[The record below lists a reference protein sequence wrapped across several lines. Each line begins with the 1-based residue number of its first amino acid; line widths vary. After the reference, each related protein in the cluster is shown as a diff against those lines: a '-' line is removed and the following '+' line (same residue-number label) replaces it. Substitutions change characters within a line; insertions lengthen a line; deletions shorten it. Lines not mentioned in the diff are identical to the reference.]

1 MAISK
6 DLAVDVSNPM
16 NMKPSA
22 MKSSRCFLAPLAAA
36 SLLPAAA
43 APSLTIYNQNFAVI
57 RDSVPLDLKAGVT
70 EARFSG
76 MTAQAETDSV
86 ILRDPAG
93 KVKFQILEQAYRN
106 DPVSSGLMLQLNEGK
121 AIDFHV
127 REPNKPDRTVLGK
140 IIRSGYNPGGR
151 SASQPII
158 EVEGNLR
165 FSLPGEPVFPA
176 LGDDTIL
183 NPTLTW
189 TINTAEA
196 AKLDGEL
203 AYVTGGLSWQSD
215 YNIVAAD
222 KGDNIDIVGWVTF
235 KNQSGTGFNQ
245 AKVKLMAGDVNKVQ
259 PQPEARGGMR
269 MKVMA
274 MAADAME
281 EAVTEKSFD
290 EFHLYTISRPVT
302 LRDQETKQVEFVRG
316 TGVKAPKIFV
326 YDGATMNYGIWNFF
340 RGEGDYGVP
349 SNKKVWVLREFKNSK
364 ENNLGMALPKGR
376 LRFYSQDDDGSLQ
389 FTGENNID
397 HTPKDETVRVY
408 VGNSFDL
415 VGERRRTE
423 FKVNNS
429 NNMLDESFEIKLR
442 NHKKE
447 AVEIRVVEHLTRFE
461 NWEIK
466 QKSGEFR
473 KLDSHTIEF
482 PVTLKPDEE
491 KIVTYQVHY
500 TW

>member
-1 MAISK
+1 
-6 DLAVDVSNPM
+6 
-16 NMKPSA
+16 
-22 MKSSRCFLAPLAAA
+22 MKSFRHFLVPIAGAA
-36 SLLPAAA
+36 LLPAAA
-43 APSLTIYNQNFAVI
+43 EPSLTIYNQNFAVV
-57 RDSVPLDLKAGVT
+57 RDTVPLDLKGGVN

-76 MTAQAETDSV
+76 MTAMAETDSV

-121 AIDFHV
+121 MIDFYV
-127 REPNKPDRTVLGK
+127 REPNKPDRTVRGR
-140 IIRSGYNPGGR
+140 IVRSGYNSGGLTT
-151 SASQPII
+151 QPII
-158 EVEGNLR
+158 EVDGNLQ

-189 TINTAEA
+189 TINAAEA
-196 AKLDGEL
+196 AKLGAEI
-203 AYVTGGLSWQSD
+203 AYVTGGLNWQSD
-215 YNIVAAD
+215 YNIIAAD
-222 KGDNIDIVGWVTF
+222 KGDVIDIVGWVTF
-235 KNQSGTGFNQ
+235 KNQSGTGFKQ

-259 PQPEARGGMR
+259 PQPMARGGMK
-269 MKVMA
+269 MKVM

-281 EAVTEKSFD
+281 AAVTEKSFD
-290 EFHLYTISRPVT
+290 EFHLYTIARSVT
-302 LRDQETKQVEFVRG
+302 LRDQETKQVEFVRA

-326 YDGATMNYGIWNFF
+326 YDGATMNYGLWNFF

-349 SNKKVWVLREFKNSK
+349 TNKKVWVLREFKNSK

-376 LRFYSQDDDGSLQ
+376 LRFYAQDDDGSLQ

-397 HTPKDETVRVY
+397 HTAKDETVRVY

-415 VGERRRTE
+415 VGERLRTDY
-423 FKVNNS
+423 KVNQANHWI
-429 NNMLDESFEIKLR
+429 DESFEIKIR

-447 AVEIRVVEHLTRFE
+447 PVEIRVVEHLTRFE

-466 QKSGEFR
+466 QKSADFR
-473 KLDSHTIEF
+473 SLDSHTIEF
-482 PVTLKPDEE
+482 PVTLQPDEE

>member
-1 MAISK
+1 M
-6 DLAVDVSNPM
+6 NP
-16 NMKPSA
+16 SH
-22 MKSSRCFLAPLAAA
+22 RFLAPLATAV
-36 SLLPAAA
+36 LLPATPLAA
-43 APSLTIYNQNFAVI
+43 ADPSLTIYNQNFAVV
-57 RDSVPLDLKAGVT
+57 RDTVPLDLKAGVT

-121 AIDFHV
+121 TIDFYI
-127 REPNKPDRTVLGK
+127 REPNKPDRTVQGK
-140 IIRSGYNPGGR
+140 IVRSGYNPGGR
-151 SASQPII
+151 TSQPII
-158 EVEGNLR
+158 EVAGKLQ
-165 FSLPGEPVFPA
+165 FSLPGEPIFPA

-189 TINTAEA
+189 TINAPEA

-203 AYVTGGLSWQSD
+203 AYVTAGLSWKAD
-215 YNIVAAD
+215 YNIISAD
-222 KGDNIDIVGWVTF
+222 TGDTIDMVGWVTF
-235 KNQSGTGFNQ
+235 RNQSGTSFQQ

-259 PQPEARGGMR
+259 PSGPESRMR
-269 MKVMA
+269 MKGMA
-274 MAADAME
+274 MAADMA

-290 EFHLYTISRPVT
+290 EFHLYTIARPVT
-302 LRDQETKQVEFVRG
+302 LRDQETKQVEFVRA
-316 TGVKAPKIFV
+316 TGVKAPKIYV
-326 YDGATMNYGIWNFF
+326 YDGATMNYGAWNYP

-349 SNKKVWVLREFKNSK
+349 TNKKVWVLREFKNSK
-364 ENNLGMALPKGR
+364 ENSLGMALPMGR

-389 FTGENNID
+389 FTGENNTD

-415 VGERRRTE
+415 VGERRRTAY
-423 FKVNNS
+423 KLDRANHW
-429 NNMLDESFEIKLR
+429 LDETFEIKLR

-447 AVEIRVVEHLTRFE
+447 AVEIRVVEHLSRFD
-461 NWEIK
+461 NREIK
-466 QKSGEFR
+466 QKSDDFR
-473 KLDSHTIEF
+473 SLDSHTIEF